1 MAETKNVFLGAKMN
15 KDLDPRL
22 ISNREYIE
30 ARNAS
35 VTDSAGGD
43 SGVLENVFGNSELT
57 TFGLTD
63 SNLKIIGFHVDTTND
78 RLFAFLTNY
87 TDSSS
92 TALEN
97 YAPSNSSHYIALYST
112 ITNEYTILV
121 GGSFL
126 NFSDTHEVLG
136 IDLIENLLF
145 FTDNRNQPRKI
156 NVNLAIAN
164 PYGSAHPYYTSED
177 HLSVAKYYPYQAP
190 SLSTLKGDGSIAIGT
205 IIPID
210 SPVVI
215 TPVPF
220 PSAVIFTVG
229 VTPGVTT
236 DGVGGP
242 LEGNVTLFS
251 SGTAGTMYVGS
262 MFVTNGSTGYVVGD
276 KITITAA
283 ALSSNAF
290 FSPGI
295 ASGDATFTISRQDFA
310 RTPSMWDVV
319 SENLPLTYT
328 TPLVYLGGTST
339 GYFIVNTGGG
349 EPMPDPNYVGAT
361 VTSTNS
367 SGNPKITVADG
378 VTMTGI
384 SGIGPYSVEVIPAT
398 ASFANGD
405 TVTLGANP
413 YYDPDFTGDK
423 NFLSDKFAR
432 FSYRYK
438 FEDNEY
444 SLVAPFSQAAFIPKQ
459 DGYFLEESVPT
470 SILDDAADSDENN
483 TIKSTIINFFE
494 NKVNKVDI
502 AIPMP
507 DDAFVSNTIAEGSGV
522 LTSSITTN
530 QIDFT
535 PAETVY
541 NGVVGVTSGS
551 GIGLTMDI
559 TVSGSTVI
567 TVGVTSSG
575 SGYLVGDTVTVSGGT
590 LGSGTGNLILTL
602 RSSAFNSD
610 SIYNK
615 YKVKE
620 IDVLFKDSEGIAIRV
635 VDTIDFD
642 DLSSS
647 TGTEYVYTYNSSKP
661 IRSLPSKETVR
672 VSDQV
677 PLRARA
683 QAVAGNRVIYGN
695 LTLRSA
701 SLSRLNYSV
710 AAGAK
715 LEYGFGGPGSKEEY
729 PNHSLKQNRTYQVGI
744 VLADKYGRQSDV
756 ITSDTST
763 IYHPY
768 KNAVM
773 DLDFLGDSLQAT
785 FNAPIPSASSTVG
798 YIGLYDAATN
808 PLGWYSYKFV
818 VKQQEQ
824 SYYNVYL
831 PTILNGYP
839 QDVSSTPHPTIYTTT
854 EDEAYITLFS
864 DNVNKIPRDLQEVG
878 PQDLQ
883 FSSSVRVFGRVYN
896 TTFSSTAATN
906 KQYFPT
912 TSGDEVTLIGD
923 RNEIGLDTTSE
934 GDDYFSSPFYSIPT
948 DNLGTIAGDGAGLRG
963 SNPYLARVST
973 VNLIGAV
980 GGGDLTV
987 SGSFDPPEVTNLKTR
1002 LNVYETAP
1010 FISNLDIFW
1019 ESTSSG
1025 LISTLNSY
1033 VKQDFSELPVSIA
1046 NLEWNLSEG
1055 ITPPVGALS
1064 PIEVARFDLAAANG
1078 EIINNATTTALLV
1091 EVRNG
1096 NGGIVTNKFSLNRD
1110 NLNNQF
1116 YITSSPGTYF
1126 VFTQNSRVFDNYS
1139 FTINATN
1146 NSGPDSFI
1154 STGFGNYLANVE
1166 PTATATGSASL
1177 PEIIPPSTWATFTV
1191 LDGDNGAAQVS
1202 DQKNGLVWEVTKI
1215 EFQWTGNG
1223 GTWTQYNTPVSD
1235 MFRVVKGSGQSIP
1248 ETLQYNNQLI
1258 CLDVTSTT
1266 EANLYNYNNRLD
1278 TDVRVTLKL
1287 TDASGSGLSYETVET
1302 ATLTRTN

>member
-164 PYGSAHPYYTSED
+164 PYGSANPYYTSED

-190 SLSTLKGDGSIAIGT
+190 SLSTLKGDGSIAEGT

-210 SPVVI
+210 STVI
-215 TPVPF
+215 ITGVAS
-220 PSAVIFTVG
+220 PSSAIFTVG

-236 DGVGGP
+236 DGSGGT
-242 LEGNVTLFS
+242 LTCNVTTFA
-251 SGTAGTMYVGS
+251 SGTPNTIYVGS
-262 MFVTNGSTGYVVGD
+262 IFVAVAPTDANNNYVVGD

-283 ALSSNAF
+283 ALASF
-290 FSPGI
+290 FGGP
-295 ASGDATFTISRQDFA
+295 ASGDATFTVSRQDFA

-319 SENLPLTYT
+319 SENLPLPFVTFNSFAGSPT
-328 TPLVYLGGTST
+328 I
-339 GYFIVNTGGG
+339 GYFTIAGGV
-349 EPMPDPNYVGAT
+349 MPDNNYIGAT
-361 VTSTNS
+361 ITSIDVATGS
-367 SGNPKITVADG
+367 PLITVADG
-378 VTMTGI
+378 VT
-384 SGIGPYSVEVIPAT
+384 VT
-398 ASFANGD
+398 AIDSPSPGDVTVSDPLQSFPPNSQI
-405 TVTLGANP
+405 TIGANP

-483 TIKSTIINFFE
+483 TIKSTIIDFFE
-494 NKVNKVDI
+494 NKVNKIDI

-530 QIDFT
+530 QIDFF
-535 PAETVY
+535 PAAAVY

-559 TVSGSTVI
+559 TVSGSTV
-567 TVGVTSSG
+567 TDVGVTSSG
-575 SGYLVGDTVTVSGGT
+575 SGYLVGDTVTVSGAT
-590 LGSGTGNLILTL
+590 LGSLSGGDLILTL
-602 RSSAFNSD
+602 RSSSFNSD

-620 IDVLFKDSEGIAIRV
+620 IDVLFKDSEGTSIRV

-642 DLSSS
+642 DLASS

-768 KNAVM
+768 KDAVM

-785 FNAPIPSASSTVG
+785 FNAPIPSVSSTVG

-839 QDVSSTPHPTIYTTT
+839 QDVSSTPHPTIYTTN

-864 DNVNKIPRDLQEVG
+864 DNINKIPRDLQEVG

-934 GDDYFSSPFYSIPT
+934 GDDYYSSPFYSIPT
-948 DNLGTIAGDGAGLRG
+948 DNLGTVPGDGASLSGT
-963 SNPYLARVST
+963 NPYIGRVST

-987 SGSFDPPEVTNLKTR
+987 SGSFDPPGVTNLKTR

-1010 FISNLDIFW
+1010 FTSNLEIFW

-1055 ITPPVGALS
+1055 ITPPVGGLA

-1096 NGGIVTNKFSLNRD
+1096 NGGIVTNKFALNRD

>member
-63 SNLKIIGFHVDTTND
+63 SHLKIIGFYVDTAND

-87 TDSSS
+87 TDSSA
-92 TALEN
+92 TALDN
-97 YAPSNSSHYIALYST
+97 YAPSGSAHYIAMYNT
-112 ITNEYTILV
+112 INGEYTILV

-156 NVNLAIAN
+156 NVDLAIAN
-164 PYGSAHPYYTSED
+164 PYGSANPYYTSEE
-177 HLSVAKYYPYQAP
+177 HISVAKYYPYQAP
-190 SLSTLKGDGSIAIGT
+190 SLSTLKGDGSIANGT

-210 SPVVI
+210 SPVII
-215 TPVPF
+215 TGVAS
-220 PSAVIFTVG
+220 PSSAIFTVG
-229 VTPGVTT
+229 VTSGVTT
-236 DGVGGP
+236 DGAGGT
-242 LEGNVTLFS
+242 LTCNVTTFA
-251 SGTAGTMYVGS
+251 SGTPNTLYVGS
-262 MFVTNGSTGYVVGD
+262 IFVNVAPTDANNNYVVGD

-283 ALSSNAF
+283 TLASF
-290 FSPGI
+290 FGGP
-295 ASGDATFTISRQDFA
+295 ASKNATFTISRQDFA

-319 SENLPLTYT
+319 SENLPLPYT
-328 TPLVYLGGTST
+328 TTAAAGGTGSFTVT
-339 GYFIVNTGGG
+339 GTA
-349 EPMPDPNYVGAT
+349 PNINYIGAI
-361 VTSTNS
+361 VTSTT
-367 SGNPKITVADG
+367 SGGSPVITVSDG
-378 VTMTGI
+378 I
-384 SGIGPYSVEVIPAT
+384 
-398 ASFANGD
+398 
-405 TVTLGANP
+405 TVTNVAGSVVTTSGGTFSATNKVTIGANP
-413 YYDPDFTGDK
+413 YYDPNFTGDK

-444 SLVAPFSQAAFIPKQ
+444 SLIAPFSQAAFIPKQ
-459 DGYFLEESVPT
+459 DGYFLEESIPT

-483 TIKSTIINFFE
+483 TIKSTIIDFFE
-494 NKVNKVDI
+494 NKVNKIDI

-507 DDAFVSNTIAEGSGV
+507 DDAFVSNTLAEGSGV

-530 QIDFT
+530 QIDF
-535 PAETVY
+535 A
-541 NGVVGVTSGS
+541 NGLYSGTVGVTAGYSSSGS
-551 GIGLTMDI
+551 GIGLEINISVVGGSVID
-559 TVSGSTVI
+559 VSV
-567 TVGVTSSG
+567 VSSG
-575 SGYLVGDTVTVSGGT
+575 SGYMVGDTVTVLGAI
-590 LGSGTGNLILTL
+590 LGSVTGDLIITL
-602 RSSAFNSD
+602 QSLAFNKD

-620 IDVLFKDSEGIAIRV
+620 IDVLFKDSEGNAIKV

-642 DLSSS
+642 DLASS
-647 TGTEYVYTYNSSKP
+647 TGSEYVYTYNSSKP
-661 IRSLPSKETVR
+661 IRTLPSKETVR

-701 SLSRLNYSV
+701 SLKSLNYSV
-710 AAGAK
+710 TAGDK
-715 LEYGFGGPGSKEEY
+715 LDYGFGGPGSKEEY

-768 KNAVM
+768 KDDVM
-773 DLDFLGDSLQAT
+773 NLNFLGDSLQAT
-785 FNAPIPSASSTVG
+785 FNAPIPSVSSTIG
-798 YIGLYDAATN
+798 YIGLYDATTN

-839 QDVSSTPHPTIYTTT
+839 QDVSSSAPHPTSYSTVQ
-854 EDEAYITLFS
+854 DEAYITLFS
-864 DNVNKIPRDLQEVG
+864 DNINKIPRDLQEVG

-896 TTFSSTAATN
+896 TGFSSSNPTN
-906 KQYFPT
+906 RQYFPT
-912 TSGDEVTLIGD
+912 ISGDEVTLIGD

-934 GDDYFSSPFYSIPT
+934 GDEYYSSPFYSIPT
-948 DNLGTIAGDGAGLRG
+948 NNVGTVPGDGADLRG
-963 SNPYLARVST
+963 ANPYIGRVST

-980 GGGDLTV
+980 GGGDLTTP
-987 SGSFDPPEVTNLKTR
+987 SGFDPPEVTNLNTR

-1010 FISNLDIFW
+1010 FISNLEIFW

-1025 LISTLNSY
+1025 LISALNSY

-1046 NLEWNLSEG
+1046 NLEWNLSEDA
-1055 ITPPVGALS
+1055 IPPSGFIAV
-1064 PIEVARFDLAAANG
+1064 PEIARFDLAAANG
-1078 EIINNATTTALLV
+1078 EVISNTTTTAMLV

-1096 NGGIVTNKFSLNRD
+1096 NGGIVTNKFTLNRD
-1110 NLNNQF
+1110 NSLNQF
-1116 YITSSPGTYF
+1116 YITPSPGTYF
-1126 VFTQNSRVFDNYS
+1126 VYTENSRIFDNYS
-1139 FTINATN
+1139 FTISATN
-1146 NSGPDSFI
+1146 NSGPASLI
-1154 STGFGNYLANVE
+1154 STGFGNYLANVA

-1191 LDGDNGAAQVS
+1191 MDGDNGAAQVS
-1202 DQKNGLVWEVTKI
+1202 DQKNGLIWEVTKV

-1223 GTWTQYNTPVSD
+1223 GAWTQYNTPVSD

-1258 CLDVTSTT
+1258 CLDVNATN
-1266 EANLYNYNNRLD
+1266 EANLYNYSNRVD

-1302 ATLTRTN
+1302 TTLTRTN